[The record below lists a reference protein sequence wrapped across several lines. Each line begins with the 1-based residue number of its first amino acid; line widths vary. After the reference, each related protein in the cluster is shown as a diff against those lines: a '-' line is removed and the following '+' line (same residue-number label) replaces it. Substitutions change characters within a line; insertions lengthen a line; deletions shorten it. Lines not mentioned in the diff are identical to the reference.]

1 MSSPTTQVPLV
12 LEPGALSVDEVM
24 AFFSDAVWVEADVAV
39 VQLSGPGAI
48 ACLQGLFSND
58 VERPGEGSLVY
69 GAVLTPKGMIR
80 CDMWVV
86 REINSALLFPPP
98 WGLRALLEV
107 LSKLVPPRLAAIR
120 DRSSEIEV
128 HRLLGPQALKVARD
142 AGFAVPDPG
151 RCTTMLMGGTV
162 VTVARPAQL
171 APFVLQIHGP
181 PSAFPEIHRRMEA
194 QNVVRGGPNAMEL
207 ARIITGWPRLGAEID
222 DKTLPQEVRYDEID
236 GVSYTKGC
244 YVGQETVARLHFRG
258 HTNRSLCGLWWTKQ
272 PDPGNSAVIQDGKD
286 RGWVTSMV
294 WIEPGNRWVGLGK
307 IRREADRERPVIAA
321 MGEAKIVGLPIRFA
335 A

>member
-1 MSSPTTQVPLV
+1 MSSPATLEPFI

-24 AFFSDAVWVEADVAV
+24 AFFSDALWLRADVAV
-39 VQLSGPGAI
+39 VELSGSGAI
-48 ACLQGLFSND
+48 ACLQGLLTND
-58 VERPGEGSLVY
+58 VERPGEGSFVY

-86 REINSALLFPPP
+86 REANAALLFPPP
-98 WGLRALLEV
+98 QGLGVLLEV
-107 LSKLVPPRLAAIR
+107 LSKSVPPRLAAVR
-120 DRSSEIEV
+120 DRTAEIEV

-142 AGFAVPDPG
+142 AGFAVPEPG
-151 RCTTMLMGGTV
+151 RWTTMLLAGTT

-181 PSAFPEIHRRMEA
+181 PAASPEIEERLEA

-222 DKTLPQEVRYDEID
+222 DKTLPQEVRFDEID

-258 HTNRSLCGLWWTKQ
+258 HTNRSLCGLWWTKK
-272 PDPGNSAVIQDGKD
+272 PYLGNAAVIQDGRE

-294 WIEPGNRWVGLGK
+294 WIEPGSRWVGLAK
-307 IRREADRERPVIAA
+307 IRRETDRERPVIAA
-321 MGEAKIVGLPIRFA
+321 MGEAKIVGLPIRFIA
-335 A
+335 